1 MSLSDT
7 LDVAVLVSGSGTNLQ
22 AILERFQGEPHPRVR
37 VSRVIA
43 SRRGIG
49 AIGRAEAYGVEVSV
63 LPPGAPPSDWLE
75 RELTACGAG
84 LVVLAG
90 WLKMIPA
97 AVVAAYR
104 GRMINIHPALLP
116 AFGGPGMY
124 GRHVHEAVLDRG
136 ARVTGV
142 TVHFVDEIYDHGAIV
157 GQWPVPV
164 LEGDDADRLAARVL
178 KVEHRVLP
186 EIVRAYADG
195 EFGLDD
201 EGRVRWNRPW
211 FAGEAFRLAAGAE

>member
-164 LEGDDADRLAARVL
+164 LEGDDADRLASRVL